1 VPSPA
6 ADVDVLVVGAG
17 PTGLALAAQVHR
29 HGASVRVVDRN
40 REQVHESRAL
50 AVQART
56 LEVLRGTGVTDRLVA
71 RGRQSVQLVLHGSGA
86 NARVPLF
93 DAGVGDT
100 QYPYILFVSQAET
113 EAALADHLTAEGV
126 AVERGVELVDLE
138 RPVGETVAA
147 RLAGPDA
154 TAASCRARYVVGC
167 DGAHSTVRR
176 LVGIP
181 FRGKAYEQ
189 AFVLADLEV
198 DGPVEPAA
206 VHTWFGRRGLLF
218 LFPLGSPA
226 TWRLI
231 ATRGSPGEERPD
243 PVSLPALQGLVDEVT
258 GGQLRLRAPVW
269 LDDFRLACR
278 QAAAYRDAAVFLAG
292 DAAHV
297 HSPAG
302 GQGMNTGVQDAWNL
316 GWKLA
321 LVARGSAPP
330 ELLGSYEAERIPVGR
345 AVLRLTDRLF
355 TLATDRRV
363 TAVRTHVLP
372 RLAPLVMRLPGR
384 SRAFRRV
391 AQLSLAYRRSPA
403 VADGVR
409 RGGLLAGDRLPDAP
423 VRVGGRAVRL
433 HGLVA
438 APGFHVLVTGGA
450 VPPRL
455 GDGPVTVHRLYGA
468 PLPLAAAGPYVVVR
482 PDGYVGQAG
491 ERRADAER
499 YLARWCRR

>member
-1 VPSPA
+1 VPTPA

-29 HGASVRVVDRN
+29 HGASVRVVDRDP
-40 REQVHESRAL
+40 EQVHESRAL

-71 RGRQSVQLVLHGSGA
+71 RGRQGVRLVLHGSGTS
-86 NARVPLF
+86 ARVPLF

-100 QYPYILFVSQAET
+100 EYPYILFVSQAET
-113 EAALADHLTAEGV
+113 EAALADHLAAEGV
-126 AVERGVELVDLE
+126 AVERGVELVGLE
-138 RPVGETVAA
+138 RPVGEAVVV

-154 TAASCRARYVVGC
+154 TATCRARYVVGC
-167 DGAHSTVRR
+167 DGANSTVRR

-181 FRGKAYEQ
+181 FRGKAYQQ

-243 PVSLPALQGLVDEVT
+243 PVSLPALQALVDEVA

-269 LDDFRLACR
+269 LDDFGLACR
-278 QAAAYRDAAVFLAG
+278 QAAAYRDGAVFLAG

-321 LVARGSAPP
+321 LVARGSAPQ
-330 ELLGSYEAERIPVGR
+330 ELLASYEAERIPVGR
-345 AVLRLTDRLF
+345 AVLQLTDRLF
-355 TLATDRRV
+355 ALATDRRA
-363 TAVRTHVLP
+363 TAVRAHLLP
-372 RLAPLVMRLPGR
+372 RLAPLVMRLPVR
-384 SRAFRRV
+384 SAAFRRV
-391 AQLSLAYRRSPA
+391 AQLSVAYRRSAA
-403 VADGVR
+403 VADGGH

-423 VRVGGRAVRL
+423 VRVAGRGVRL
-433 HGLVA
+433 HELVA

-450 VPPRL
+450 PPPRL
-455 GDGPVTVHRLYGA
+455 GGGPVTAHRLDGDSR
-468 PLPLAAAGPYVVVR
+468 PLAAAGPYVVVR
-482 PDGYVGQAG
+482 PDGYVEQVG

-499 YLARWCRR
+499 YLARWCRG

>member
-1 VPSPA
+1 MPSPA

-29 HGASVRVVDRN
+29 HGASVGVVDRN
-40 REQVHESRAL
+40 PEQVHESRAL

-71 RGRQSVQLVLHGSGA
+71 RGRQGVQLVLHGSGT

-100 QYPYILFVSQAET
+100 EYPYILFVSQAET

-126 AVERGVELVDLE
+126 AVERGVELVELD
-138 RPVGETVAA
+138 RRTGEVVVA
-147 RLAGPDA
+147 RLAGPDGA
-154 TAASCRARYVVGC
+154 TTCRARYVVGC

-181 FRGKAYEQ
+181 FRGKSYEQ

-226 TWRLI
+226 TWRLV
-231 ATRGSPGEERPD
+231 ATRGSPGEEQPD
-243 PVSLPALQGLVDEVT
+243 PVTLPALQGLVDEVT
-258 GGQLRLRAPVW
+258 GGRLRLRAPAW
-269 LDDFRLACR
+269 LDDFGLACR
-278 QAAAYRDAAVFLAG
+278 QAAGYRAGAVFLAG

-363 TAVRTHVLP
+363 TAVRSHLLP
-372 RLAPLVMRLPGR
+372 RLAPLVMRLPVR
-384 SRAFRRV
+384 SAAFRRV
-391 AQLSLAYRRSPA
+391 AQLSVAYRRSPA
-403 VADGVR
+403 VADGGR

-423 VRVGGRAVRL
+423 VRAGGRAVRL
-433 HGLVA
+433 HELVA

-450 VPPRL
+450 APPRL
-455 GDGPVTVHRLYGA
+455 GGAPVTVHRLDGSLW
-468 PLPLAAAGPYVVVR
+468 PLMAAGPYVVVR
-482 PDGYVGQAG
+482 PDGYVGQTG

-499 YLARWCRR
+499 YLARWCRG